1 MSDILLNLDMVLP
14 QPAQKSS
21 GGNKKHQR
29 FVKRRQFLERKGFLK
44 QKQLPTQTPLPRRDA
59 SLGCRAGP
67 DRAKKKQR
75 VEAEGGSEA
84 LREERPPCRPKTL
97 AKESSGSGAVDPG
110 SRTSSSSVA
119 ASASRKTGSGAG
131 VAAPASRKAG
141 SGAGKPNGTLCSR
154 GDVPRVGLL
163 DEFKSGLPDA
173 PVVAKPSKMVAI
185 DCEMVGTG
193 PGGRNS
199 DLARCSVVGYY
210 GDVMYDKYIRPLS
223 PITNYRTRW
232 SGIRQHH
239 MRDAIPFKLA
249 QKEILKLLS
258 GKVVIGH
265 AIHNDFKALKYFH
278 PKALTRDTSKIPLLN
293 RKAGF
298 PENESA
304 SLKRLTKQLLH
315 RDIQVGHN
323 GHSSVEDARATME
336 LYKVIEVEWERHLA
350 TSPFQDGP
358 PGTTT

>member
-1 MSDILLNLDMVLP
+1 MSDILLNLDAVLP

-44 QKQLPTQTPLPRRDA
+44 QKQLPSQPPMPRRDA
-59 SLGCRAGP
+59 SLGCSAGP

-75 VEAEGGSEA
+75 VEAKEGSKA
-84 LREERPPCRPKTL
+84 LPEEGPPCRLKMLP
-97 AKESSGSGAVDPG
+97 KESSDSGAVDPA
-110 SRTSSSSVA
+110 SRTSSSSA
-119 ASASRKTGSGAG
+119 AAAASRKTGS
-131 VAAPASRKAG
+131 V
-141 SGAGKPNGTLCSR
+141 AGKSNGTLCSR
-154 GDVPRVGLL
+154 GDVSRISLL
-163 DEFKSGLPDA
+163 NEFKSGLPDA
-173 PVVAKPSKMVAI
+173 QVLAKPSKMVAI

-239 MRDAIPFKLA
+239 MRDAVPFKLA

-258 GKVVIGH
+258 GNIVIGH

-278 PKALTRDTSKIPLLN
+278 PKSLTRDTSKIPLLN

-350 TSPFQDGP
+350 TSPLQDGP
-358 PGTTT
+358 PGTT

>member
-1 MSDILLNLDMVLP
+1 MSDLLLNLETVLP
-14 QPAQKSS
+14 PPPAQKGPA

-44 QKQLPTQTPLPRRDA
+44 QKQLPPQPPPPRRDT
-59 SLGCRAGP
+59 SLGCPAGP
-67 DRAKKKQR
+67 HRPKKKQR
-75 VEAEGGSEA
+75 VEAKEGGKPSP
-84 LREERPPCRPKTL
+84 EERPPCRLKMPPKET
-97 AKESSGSGAVDPG
+97 SGSGAVDPTSWTSG
-110 SRTSSSSVA
+110 SSAAAA
-119 ASASRKTGSGAG
+119 ASSSRKT
-131 VAAPASRKAG
+131 G

-154 GDVPRVGLL
+154 GDVPRVDLL
-163 DEFKSGLPDA
+163 SEFKSGLPDA
-173 PVVAKPSKMVAI
+173 PGLAKPSKMVAI

-239 MRDAIPFKLA
+239 MRDAVPFKLA

-258 GKVVIGH
+258 GKIVIGH

-278 PKALTRDTSKIPLLN
+278 PKSLTRDTSKIPLLN

-315 RDIQVGHN
+315 QDIQVGHN

-350 TSPFQDGP
+350 TSPLQDGP
-358 PGTTT
+358 PDTT

>member
-1 MSDILLNLDMVLP
+1 MSDLLLNLDTALP
-14 QPAQKSS
+14 PPAPRSS
-21 GGNKKHQR
+21 AGGQRHQR
-29 FVKRRQFLERKGFLK
+29 FVKRRRFLERRGFLR
-44 QKQLPTQTPLPRRDA
+44 QKQLPAQPAALPRRGA
-59 SLGCRAGP
+59 SGGGCAGP
-67 DRAKKKQR
+67 DRAEKKPR
-75 VEAEGGSEA
+75 VAGQEGSRAPRKDG
-84 LREERPPCRPKTL
+84 PPARLKTL
-97 AKESSGSGAVDPG
+97 PKESAASGTLRPG
-110 SRTSSSSVA
+110 SRTDGPSA
-119 ASASRKTGSGAG
+119 APSASRRTGDA
-131 VAAPASRKAG
+131 
-141 SGAGKPNGTLCSR
+141 AGKPNGTLCSR
-154 GDVPRVGLL
+154 GDVLRVGPP
-163 DEFKSGLPDA
+163 DECKAGLPEA
-173 PVVAKPSKMVAI
+173 PAVAKPSKMVAI

-239 MRDAIPFKLA
+239 MRDAVPFKLA
-249 QKEILKLLS
+249 QREILKLLS
-258 GKVVIGH
+258 GKIVIGH

-278 PKALTRDTSKIPLLN
+278 PKSLTRDTSKIPLLN

-350 TSPFQDGP
+350 TSLPQDGP
-358 PGTTT
+358 PGTT

>member
-1 MSDILLNLDMVLP
+1 MSDILLNLDTVAP
-14 QPAQKSS
+14 QPPPKTPA
-21 GGNKKHQR
+21 GNKKHQR
-29 FVKRRQFLERKGFLK
+29 FLKRRQFLERRGFLK
-44 QKQLPTQTPLPRRDA
+44 QKQLPPQPPPPRRNA
-59 SLGCRAGP
+59 SLGCPPGP

-75 VEAEGGSEA
+75 VEP
-84 LREERPPCRPKTL
+84 REEDSSKALPEEGTPGQLKVPP
-97 AKESSGSGAVDPG
+97 KETQGPVGPASRISGSSA
-110 SRTSSSSVA
+110 A
-119 ASASRKTGSGAG
+119 ASAPRKTGSG
-131 VAAPASRKAG
+131 
-141 SGAGKPNGTLCSR
+141 GAGKPNGSLCSR
-154 GDVPRVGLL
+154 GDVSRVSLL
-163 DEFKSGLPDA
+163 SEFESGLPDA
-173 PVVAKPSKMVAI
+173 PAKPSKMVAI

-210 GDVMYDKYIRPLS
+210 GDVMYDKYIRPLN

-239 MRDAIPFKLA
+239 MRDAVPFKLA

-278 PKALTRDTSKIPLLN
+278 PKSLTRDTSKIPLLN

-336 LYKVIEVEWERHLA
+336 LYRVIEVEWERHLA
-350 TSPFQDGP
+350 TSPLQDGP
-358 PGTTT
+358 PDTT

>member
-1 MSDILLNLDMVLP
+1 MSDLLLNLDTTLP
-14 QPAQKSS
+14 PPTPRSS
-21 GGNKKHQR
+21 AGGHRHQR
-29 FVKRRQFLERKGFLK
+29 FVKRRQFLERRGFLR
-44 QKQLPTQTPLPRRDA
+44 QKQLPTQPPALPRRGA
-59 SLGCRAGP
+59 SGGGCAGP
-67 DRAKKKQR
+67 ARPKKKPPKVAGR
-75 VEAEGGSEA
+75 EGSRA
-84 LREERPPCRPKTL
+84 PFEEGLPGRLKTL
-97 AKESSGSGAVDPG
+97 PKESAAAGTLCPG
-110 SRTSSSSVA
+110 SRTDGPSSAA
-119 ASASRKTGSGAG
+119 ASASKRTGGT
-131 VAAPASRKAG
+131 
-141 SGAGKPNGTLCSR
+141 AGKPNGTLCSR
-154 GDVPRVGLL
+154 GDVSRVGPL
-163 DEFKSGLPDA
+163 DESKAGLPDV
-173 PVVAKPSKMVAI
+173 PVVAKPGKMVAI

-199 DLARCSVVGYY
+199 DLARCSVVSYY

-239 MRDAIPFKLA
+239 MRDAVPFKLA
-249 QKEILKLLS
+249 QREILKLLS
-258 GKVVIGH
+258 GKIVIGH

-278 PKALTRDTSKIPLLN
+278 PKSLTRDTSKIPLLN

-350 TSPFQDGP
+350 TSLPQDGP
-358 PGTTT
+358 LGTT

>member
-1 MSDILLNLDMVLP
+1 MSDILLNLDTALP

-29 FVKRRQFLERKGFLK
+29 FVRRRQFLERKGFLK
-44 QKQLPTQTPLPRRDA
+44 QKQLPAQPPLPRRDA

-75 VEAEGGSEA
+75 VEAGQGSKA
-84 LREERPPCRPKTL
+84 SREEGPPCRPKTL
-97 AKESSGSGAVDPG
+97 AKERSGSGAVDPA

-131 VAAPASRKAG
+131 
-141 SGAGKPNGTLCSR
+141 KPNGTLCSR
-154 GDVPRVGLL
+154 GDVPRFGLL

-239 MRDAIPFKLA
+239 MRDAVPFKLA

-278 PKALTRDTSKIPLLN
+278 PKSLTRDTSKIPLLN

-350 TSPFQDGP
+350 TSPLQDGP

>member
-1 MSDILLNLDMVLP
+1 MSDIFINLDTVLHP
-14 QPAQKSS
+14 PAKKGSV
-21 GGNKKHQR
+21 GNKKHQR
-29 FVKRRQFLERKGFLK
+29 FIKRRQFLERKGFLK
-44 QKQLPTQTPLPRRDA
+44 QKQLPSQPPLPRRDP
-59 SLGCRAGP
+59 SYSCCAGP
-67 DRAKKKQR
+67 NQGKKRQKVDRQ
-75 VEAEGGSEA
+75 GGGKA
-84 LREERPPCRPKTL
+84 IREDGSPRRLKMPPK
-97 AKESSGSGAVDPG
+97 D
-110 SRTSSSSVA
+110 SSSSGTTDAGSQTSSPSGA
-119 ASASRKTGSGAG
+119 ASASRKTGSSAG
-131 VAAPASRKAG
+131 R
-141 SGAGKPNGTLCSR
+141 PNGTLTHCSR
-154 GDVPRVGLL
+154 GDIPRVSLL
-163 DEFKSGLPDA
+163 NEFKSGLPEA
-173 PVVAKPSKMVAI
+173 PAAVKPSKMVAI

-239 MRDAIPFKLA
+239 MKDAVPFKLA

-258 GKVVIGH
+258 GKIVIGH

-278 PKALTRDTSKIPLLN
+278 PKSLTRDTSKIPLLN

-304 SLKRLTKQLLH
+304 SLKRLTKELLH

-350 TSPFQDGP
+350 TSPPQDGL
-358 PGTTT
+358 PGTT